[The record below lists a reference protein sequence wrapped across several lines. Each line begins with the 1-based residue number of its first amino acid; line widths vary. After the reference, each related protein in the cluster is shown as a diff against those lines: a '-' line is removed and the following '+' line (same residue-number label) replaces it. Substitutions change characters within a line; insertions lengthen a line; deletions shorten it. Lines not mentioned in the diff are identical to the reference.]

1 MRSWPTMSS
10 WPNPHLQTPP
20 AQSRWL
26 VVHLTL
32 GVQRE
37 VLADSAYLAAQ
48 AAGWALSECQVE
60 QVRS

>member
-1 MRSWPTMSS
+1 MSS